1 MTPYRAIPRSVREL
15 ILRDLAR
22 QTRTPKAIAGRH
34 HIPVEAV
41 TALRNDFGPGPV
53 ELLRA
58 AEELA
63 RPLKP
68 AASPTAATAAAAP
81 AAPTTLDASE
91 RKECR
96 AWARTTGRTTAG
108 TGPLPHTIVDA
119 WIEAGR
125 PAIEAPQPAPT
136 PEPVEEVAPVAE
148 EAAPV
153 VDDDDHHDE
162 EPVEEADAD
171 SAQGDVVDSSVVC
184 GTCGQPLPDP
194 WGDSCPHCGE
204 RFAGAGM
211 TRELE
216 WHVRESH
223 ILPPADAL
231 PAVWE
236 DWPALFVRA
245 AVLAS
250 VAVEWQAVR
259 DAVEMLR
266 DALTEHEHR
275 EQLVLRVRDAIAPQG
290 LYLTADQVRLVLD
303 AIEAA

>member
-1 MTPYRAIPRSVREL
+1 MSPYRTIPRSVREL

-22 QTRTPKAIAGRH
+22 QTRTPKAIADRH
-34 HIPVEAV
+34 HVPVDAV

-53 ELLRA
+53 ELLTA

-68 AASPTAATAAAAP
+68 AASPTVATAATP

-96 AWARTTGRTTAG
+96 AWALTTGRTTAG
-108 TGPLPHTIVDA
+108 TGPLPHAIVSA

-125 PAIEAPQPAPT
+125 PLVEAPKPEPT

-148 EAAPV
+148 EAAPAV
-153 VDDDDHHDE
+153 DDDHHDE
-162 EPVEEADAD
+162 EPVEEAD
-171 SAQGDVVDSSVVC
+171 VVDSSVVC
-184 GTCGQPLPDP
+184 GTCRQPLPDP

-211 TRELE
+211 TSE
-216 WHVRESH
+216 WRG
-223 ILPPADAL
+223 A
-231 PAVWE
+231 WE

-259 DAVEMLR
+259 DAVDMLR